1 MPLVAPLFQL
11 YVTTDVPLP
20 FNVTGSPS
28 QIVVLLDVAVTVGNV
43 TVEVTITGGLSVIH
57 PVVLSVT
64 VQI

>member
-1 MPLVAPLFQL
+1 M
-11 YVTTDVPLP
+11 PLP

-28 QIVVLLDVAVTVGNV
+28 QIVLVVAEAVTVGRV
-43 TVEVTITGGLSVIH
+43 IVEATIIGGLSVIH

>member
-1 MPLVAPLFQL
+1 MV
-11 YVTTDVPLP
+11 
-20 FNVTGSPS
+20 SPS

-57 PVVLSVT
+57 PVVLSVI